1 MKKILLTSRHYRLG
15 DRNIFLPGKMNIHT
29 CIVLKKTI
37 NQLPLLAP
45 SKAGHYVRDP
55 AGADWLPACVTPVRP
70 VIRAGSQA
78 GNPAIR

>member
-1 MKKILLTSRHYRLG
+1 MKKIFLTSRHYRLG
-15 DRNIFLPGKMNIHT
+15 DRNIFFPGKMNIHT

-55 AGADWLPACVTPVRP
+55 GRGGLVTCLRDARP
-70 VIRAGSQA
+70 TGHPGR
-78 GNPAIR
+78 